1 MIGYLLLHRP
11 ESKLIEQIVKEILHK
26 LSSSFQSITD
36 DLVAIDSSVE
46 EFTSYLGLGN
56 NVGMIGICGMGGLGK
71 TTLARVVYNKFSN
84 QFEGSSF
91 IANVREVSMKY
102 GLYRLQ
108 RQLLAE
114 ILEERNINIWNIYDG
129 VDMIKNRLRH
139 KKVLL
144 VLDDVNELDQLKGL
158 AGEHGWFGLG
168 SWIIITTRD
177 EHLLCKHG
185 VHKIYKLGALNG
197 RDALKLFC
205 LKAFKNE
212 QPREGYMQL
221 SYNFVRYAQGLP
233 LALVTLGSFLVGRT
247 MDEWQSALVSFKKI
261 PKREIFDVLR
271 VSFDALEEMWKEIF
285 LDIACFFRGKRKDR
299 VIKIL
304 EKCGFD
310 ATIGIGVLINS
321 SLITIENEN
330 LWMHS
335 LLQEMG
341 REIVRQESHQE
352 PGKCS
357 RLWHDM
363 HLFNVLSK
371 NTVRSMTKLEFYFSE
386 QD

>member
-11 ESKLIEQIVKEILHK
+11 ESKLIQQIVEVIFHK
-26 LSSSFQSITD
+26 LRSSFPSITD
-36 DLVAIDSSVE
+36 DLVGIDSLVE
-46 EFTSYLGLGN
+46 ELITSLLGH
-56 NVGMIGICGMGGLGK
+56 GMIGICGMGGLGK
-71 TTLARVVYNKFSN
+71 TTLARVVYDKFSN

-91 IANVREVSMKY
+91 IANIREVSKKY
-102 GLYRLQ
+102 GLVQLQ
-108 RQLLAE
+108 KQLLEE
-114 ILEERNINIWNIYDG
+114 ILEERNINIWNVYNG

-144 VLDDVNELDQLKGL
+144 VLDDVNELHQLESL
-158 AGEHGWFGLG
+158 ARNCGWFGSR

-177 EHLLCKHG
+177 EHLLCRHG
-185 VHKIYKLGALNG
+185 VDKIYKLGALNG

-205 LKAFKNE
+205 LKAFKTE
-212 QPREGYMQL
+212 QPKEGYMQL
-221 SYNFVRYAQGLP
+221 SYDFVCYAKGLP

-247 MDEWQSALVSFKKI
+247 MDEWKSALVSFKKI
-261 PKREIFDVLR
+261 PKREIFDILK
-271 VSFDALEEMWKEIF
+271 VSFDGLEEMWKEIF
-285 LDIACFFRGKRKDR
+285 LDIACFFRGKRKDQ
-299 VIKIL
+299 VIEIL

-310 ATIGIGVLINS
+310 ATIGIRVLINN
-321 SLITIENEN
+321 SLLTIEKDN